1 MCLTIIID
9 TPIYDIADL
18 LSFILKQSERIIQ
31 PTSKTEERFERFL
44 KFTLAQIA
52 DHFTNGPFTRRFIRY
67 ELLRDPFS
75 PCNRENGT

>member
-1 MCLTIIID
+1 MSGTIIIN

-44 KFTLAQIA
+44 KLTLAQIA
-52 DHFTNGPFTRRFIRY
+52 DHFTNGPFTPAIY
-67 ELLRDPFS
+67 
-75 PCNRENGT
+75 